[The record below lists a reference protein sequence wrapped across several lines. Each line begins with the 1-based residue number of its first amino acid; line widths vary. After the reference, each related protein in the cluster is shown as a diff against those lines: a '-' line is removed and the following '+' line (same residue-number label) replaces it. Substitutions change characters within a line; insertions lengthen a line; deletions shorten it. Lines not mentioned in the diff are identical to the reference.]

1 MVLDSNV
8 PSFLPVMKQKLKKS
22 DTLFYICCSIFIC
35 RLGPKKEKRKKPNS
49 FCSRGKQAIYDF
61 SSGLIKTRCSVPP
74 KSLILY
80 YDEFCH
86 KSDAWLT
93 LNWRS
98 ESKFCSQS
106 SVYFSQILT
115 CEMFIDFGDCYGQME
130 PLWLSGLTSCMT
142 HRPPP
147 NNSCIETFMSC
158 WSSNTCKKK
167 KRSLQHLYKERLQKW
182 QWITKLRKLLT

>member
-1 MVLDSNV
+1 MIHFFTFAAVYLFADWG
-8 PSFLPVMKQKLKKS
+8 QKK
-22 DTLFYICCSIFIC
+22 
-35 RLGPKKEKRKKPNS
+35 KKEKKNNS

-158 WSSNTCKKK
+158 WSSHTCKKK
-167 KRSLQHLYKERLQKW
+167 KKGHFSIYIKKDFRNDSG
-182 QWITKLRKLLT
+182 LLNLGNSWLS

>member
-1 MVLDSNV
+1 MKCCLWADGTGFQCSQ
-8 PSFLPVMKQKLKKS
+8 FLTCNETETKKEWY
-22 DTLFYICCSIFIC
+22 TFLHLLQYIYLQTGAKK
-35 RLGPKKEKRKKPNS
+35 RKKEKKNNS

-106 SVYFSQILT
+106 SVYFSQILA

-142 HRPPP
+142 HTPPP
-147 NNSCIETFMSC
+147 NNSCIQTIMSC
-158 WSSNTCKKK
+158 WSSHTFNKKK
-167 KRSLQHLYKERLQKW
+167 KVTSAF
-182 QWITKLRKLLT
+182 I